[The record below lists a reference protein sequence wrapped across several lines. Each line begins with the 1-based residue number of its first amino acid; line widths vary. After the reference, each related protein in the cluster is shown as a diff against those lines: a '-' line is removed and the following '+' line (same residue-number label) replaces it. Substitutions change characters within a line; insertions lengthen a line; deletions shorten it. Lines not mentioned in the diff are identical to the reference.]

1 MRLNLSSSRL
11 RPSPAL
17 VVAFIALFA
26 AMGGFGY
33 AATKLK
39 PNSIK
44 TKNLKNL
51 SVTTD
56 KLADA
61 SVTTAKLSPNAVAP
75 NAMTLAGVAPGGCH
89 VGWLKGSLVIN
100 TANINPDETN
110 VVPGF
115 DCASKADDA
124 VTIHREAVGQYTVT
138 FAGNDADVAV
148 VSSAGSNSVAGAT
161 PLEPGSFLVKTW
173 KNSDATF
180 TDGTS
185 FALAA
190 F

>member
-1 MRLNLSSSRL
+1 MRLNIRRF

-26 AMGGFGY
+26 AMSGFGY
-33 AATKLK
+33 AAVKLK

-51 SVTTD
+51 SVTSD

-61 SVTTAKLSPNAVAP
+61 SVTTAKLAPDAVAP
-75 NAMTLAGVAPGGCH
+75 NAMKLAGVAPGGCH
-89 VGWLKGSLVIN
+89 IGWLKGSLVIN

-115 DCASKADDA
+115 NCASRADDA

-138 FAGNDADVAV
+138 FAGNDAGTAV

-185 FALAA
+185 FALVAY
-190 F
+190 